1 MASGTDNFLTLK
13 ICAFLFI
20 VGIILSLIGIY
31 DQNLSDKNKTLL
43 KAGGFFLIFLA
54 VVIFMFYIFMF
65 TDNYY

>member
-1 MASGTDNFLTLK
+1 MASGTDKFLTLK

-43 KAGGFFLIFLA
+43 KYAGFFLIFLA
-54 VVIFMFYIFMF
+54 VVIFMFLYFYIFR
-65 TDNYY
+65 